1 MGKIMIK
8 KIRREFRKQLRLVKK
23 FSNRIEAEL
32 AKEILEAYHINA
44 YLFRNYFGQVTA
56 IFVSAY
62 DYPRA
67 AQVLNLA

>member
-1 MGKIMIK
+1 MIK

-56 IFVSAY
+56 IFVNVY

-67 AQVLNLA
+67 AQVLNLTR

>member
-1 MGKIMIK
+1 MIK

-67 AQVLNLA
+67 AQLLNLA

>member
-1 MGKIMIK
+1 MIK
-8 KIRREFRKQLRLVKK
+8 KIRKEFRRRLKLVKK
-23 FSNRIEAEL
+23 FSDRIEAEL

-56 IFVSAY
+56 IFVNAY

-67 AQVLNLA
+67 AQVLNIGRI

>member
-1 MGKIMIK
+1 MIK

-67 AQVLNLA
+67 AQVLNLTR

>member
-1 MGKIMIK
+1 MIK